1 MRARSRRS
9 SADLSSRTRSG
20 PLVDHSG
27 ATCSHSDPS
36 RRRASYLVAA
46 DTRRREGN
54 ATIVG
59 LAVAFGIP
67 DARVHK
73 WLVIV
78 LAVTGFAVGIWGFFL
93 PTGSFAKGNVF
104 GVANLEN
111 PG

>member
-1 MRARSRRS
+1 M
-9 SADLSSRTRSG
+9 
-20 PLVDHSG
+20 
-27 ATCSHSDPS
+27 
-36 RRRASYLVAA
+36 
-46 DTRRREGN
+46 
-54 ATIVG
+54 
-59 LAVAFGIP
+59 AFGIP